1 LLVTLGGDVTDW
13 NARIIEEFR
22 ARGGEVGGSFEGA
35 TMLLLHTEGRRTG
48 RVYVNPLVYLPDDD
62 RWVVIGS
69 KGGAIT
75 DPDWVRNLEVNP
87 EAEIEV
93 GTERIPVRATKI
105 LREGPEREALYAR
118 QVERRPSF
126 ADYLERTKGF
136 RSIPVIV
143 LERRA

>member
-1 LLVTLGGDVTDW
+1 VADH
-13 NARIIEEFR
+13 NAGIIREFR
-22 ARGGEVGGSFEGA
+22 ENEGRVGGYFEGA

-48 RVYVNPLVYLPDDD
+48 TEYVNPLVYLPDDG

-75 DPDWVRNLEVNP
+75 DPDWVRNLETNP
-87 EAEIEV
+87 DAEIEV
-93 GTERIPVRATKI
+93 GTDRIPVRATKI

-118 QVERRPSF
+118 QVERRASF
-126 ADYLERTKGF
+126 ADYLEKTKGF